1 MKTRLKMLQQIAQN
15 MGWRYVKYRAGF
27 ELRKRT
33 GFLKKDFPTE
43 TKPQHWIS
51 LKDWKNQKVKFFFE
65 SREQLQFEQNPSAA
79 LKEKVDNYKRGVLRF
94 FSATDFELGKN
105 YDWLTNPDSGY
116 RYELK
121 HWTEIPDY
129 SSQTGDI
136 KYVWEKSRFS
146 FLYDLIRYD
155 YHFGEDQSQFI
166 FDEIISWIDANPV
179 NRGPNW
185 RCSQEISL
193 RVLNWTFALNYYKNS
208 ETLTEETFQKIIGSI
223 YWQMRHVYANIDFS
237 RIAVRNNHAI
247 TETLTLY
254 LMGLLMPFFPES
266 KRWKSKGK
274 QWFEEEIAYQI
285 YEDGTFLQFSMNYHR
300 VVIQLLT
307 WAFYLAEKTG
317 EKFKEVVY
325 ERAKKSLD
333 FLMVCQ
339 DETSGQLPNY
349 GANDGALFFP
359 LNDADYRDYRPQLN
373 VLHYFF
379 DKTNYTV
386 GQEDIHWFGGD
397 NHSVVAKTFRG
408 AFKFDKGGYYI
419 FKEDDSLSFIRCG
432 SHKDRPSQADN
443 LHLDVWVKGI
453 NVLRDAGSYKYNTDA
468 DSLRY
473 FLGTRSHNTLMIAD
487 NDQMLKGPRFIWFN
501 WSQAVSAEI
510 VEAQE
515 YFEFEG
521 KIRAFEHV
529 AKGTIHTRKFRKY
542 KNDLHWH
549 IIDSHTINR
558 AVKIRQ
564 IWNTALH
571 LPFEIMFE
579 NTNAQK
585 SESKGYFSG
594 YYGQKEESRAITF
607 ETEKLKIET
616 HIKIS

>member
-254 LMGLLMPFFPES
+254 LTGLLMPFFPEA
-266 KRWKSKGK
+266 KLWKSKGK

-307 WAFYLAEKTG
+307 WALYLSKKNE
-317 EKFKEVVY
+317 ENFSEIVY
-325 ERAKKSLD
+325 QRAKKSLD
-333 FLMVCQ
+333 FLMICQ
-339 DETSGQLPNY
+339 DEISGQLPNY

-373 VLHYFF
+373 ALYYYFN
-379 DKTNYTV
+379 DANYEL
-386 GQEDIHWFGGD
+386 GQEDSSWFGV
-397 NHSVVAKTFRG
+397 NNKHAVTKKYRG
-408 AFKFDKGGYYI
+408 AFTFDVGGYYV

-432 SHKDRPSQADN
+432 NHKDRPSQADN
-443 LHLDVWVKGI
+443 LHLDVWVKGT

-468 DSLRY
+468 ESLRY
-473 FLGTRSHNTLMIAD
+473 FLGTRSHNTLMIEEA
-487 NDQMLKGPRFIWFN
+487 DQMLKGPRFIWFD
-501 WSQAVSAEI
+501 WSQAVSATIKET
-510 VEAQE
+510 EA
-515 YFEFEG
+515 YFEFVG
-521 KIRAFEHV
+521 SIRAFEHL
-529 AKGTIHTRKFRKY
+529 AKGTIHTRKVRKL
-542 KNDLHWH
+542 KNSLDWH
-549 IIDSHTINR
+549 VIDSHTINR
-558 AVKIRQ
+558 AIKIRQ

-571 LPFEIMFE
+571 LPLGLTLE
-579 NTNAQK
+579 NTEISKTEA
-585 SESKGYFSG
+585 KGYYSG
-594 YYGQKEESRAITF
+594 YYGKKEESKAIVF
-607 ETEKLKIET
+607 ETENNSIET
-616 HIKIS
+616 HIKIR